1 MKRPCVYLI
10 KNLVNGKVYVGKTNH
25 MSHRWAQHVSAS
37 KRSHHHMLIVR
48 AMRKHGIDNF
58 VVEVLEEFDT
68 EDDALC
74 AERRWIKHY
83 SSTDLTRGYN
93 LDSGGLGGKSLSS
106 ETKEKLSKV
115 MKGRKKSPEAVAK
128 VAAALRGRKLS
139 PETRAKMSQ
148 AKKGKKRDPEV
159 GRKVSE
165 ALKGKPLSEETKAK
179 MAAARVG
186 RKLSPEHVEK
196 VAAANRGRKRTPE
209 TLARIS
215 RGRKGKGPSELSE
228 EHKASI
234 ARGVKA
240 YWQRKQTD
248 IEGSL

>member
-1 MKRPCVYLI
+1 MRRPCVYLI
-10 KNLVNGKVYVGKTNH
+10 RNLVNAKVYVGKTNDV
-25 MSHRWAQHVSAS
+25 SHRWAQYVSDS
-37 KRSHHHMLIVR
+37 KRNRHHMLIVR
-48 AMRKHGIDNF
+48 AMKKHGIHNF
-58 VVEVLEEFDT
+58 LMEVLEEFDT
-68 EDDALC
+68 ENAALC

-83 SSTDLTRGYN
+83 NSTDLSCGYN

-106 ETKEKLSKV
+106 ETKEKLSEV

-139 PETRAKMSQ
+139 PETRARMSQ

-159 GRKVSE
+159 GKKVSE

-196 VAAANRGRKRTPE
+196 VAAANRGQKRTLE
-209 TLARIS
+209 TRARIS
-215 RGRKGKGPSELSE
+215 KGRKGKGSSKLSE
-228 EHKASI
+228 EHRASI
-234 ARGVKA
+234 ASGVKA
-240 YWQRKQTD
+240 YWQRKRAD
-248 IEGSL
+248 VEVSS